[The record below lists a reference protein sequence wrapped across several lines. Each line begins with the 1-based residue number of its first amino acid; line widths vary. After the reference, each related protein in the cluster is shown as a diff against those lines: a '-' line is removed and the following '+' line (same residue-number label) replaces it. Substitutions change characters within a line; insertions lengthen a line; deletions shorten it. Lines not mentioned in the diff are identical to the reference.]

1 MNRVKGLRPG
11 AQCPACLMRITEQN
25 LPEVRNR
32 MLAELKSL
40 AEQGKERVA
49 QGKELAGMDYQS
61 KTVFEQFKADDLKKL
76 YEELKRKPPAKPMA
90 KSFAPLWIRWR
101 NCRNTAIWMR
111 TSIPS

>member
-1 MNRVKGLRPG
+1 MPGLSDADYRG
-11 AQCPACLMRITEQN
+11 QN

-40 AEQGKERVA
+40 AEQGRNGCPG
-49 QGKELAGMDYQS
+49 QGELAGMDYQS

-76 YEELKRKPPAKPMA
+76 YEELKGLKTEAAGTKPMA